1 MLVPFLPRSIA
12 DLLPKEVMEI
22 RLRKG
27 GRLRYL
33 TLRGWTDTPHLVTE
47 AEFEYVLLAVTE
59 RSLYAITEKL
69 VNGYLPLKG
78 GVRVGVAGEGVM
90 EGDRVKSVKHI
101 SSLAIR
107 IPHQVFGVSDFLV
120 IDGYFNQNVLI
131 VSPPACGKTTLL
143 RDIARRLS
151 NAGKNVVILDERG
164 EISGVNNGCMSLE
177 VGANSDVLFG
187 FPKKIAYVNA
197 LRALNPD
204 YVITDELSGESDVA
218 GVLRAFYGGV
228 RVIATLHGQD
238 ENALYGD
245 FSALA
250 KVFDRIIVLSRTPRI
265 GTILKDLVR

>member
-1 MLVPFLPRSIA
+1 MLAPFLPRSIS

-22 RLRKG
+22 RLRRG

-33 TLRGWTDTPHLVTE
+33 TLRGWTDTSHFVSDE
-47 AEFEYVLLAVTE
+47 EFEFTLLAVTE

-101 SSLAIR
+101 SSLVIR
-107 IPHQVFGVSDFLV
+107 IPHQVLGVSDFLV
-120 IDGYFNQNVLI
+120 IDGCFSQNVLI
-131 VSPPACGKTTLL
+131 ISPPACGKTTLL
-143 RDIARRLS
+143 RDVARRLS
-151 NAGKNVVILDERG
+151 DAGKNVVILDERG
-164 EISGVNNGCMSLE
+164 EIAGVNNGYVALD
-177 VGANSDVLFG
+177 VGGNSDVLFG

-204 YVITDELSGESDVA
+204 YIITDELSGENDVA
-218 GVLRAFYGGV
+218 GVLRAYYGGV
-228 RVIATLHGQD
+228 RVIATLHGRD

-250 KVFDRIIVLSRTPRI
+250 KVFDRIVVLSRSPRV
-265 GTILKDLVR
+265 GTVVKDLTR